1 MQRAAVLVL
10 FMVAFLWQSVGMA
23 RVGPTIDL
31 LGNIEHAALHENDEG
46 HHHHDDGSLHVD
58 DSAESMQHVIAD
70 QLHFP
75 AALLCDSRSALPES
89 TGGSPV
95 AMRDRA
101 VADPFLAGLLRPPRL
116 HS

>member
-1 MQRAAVLVL
+1 MQRAAILVL

-23 RVGPTIDL
+23 RVGPAIDL
-31 LGNIEHAALHENDEG
+31 LGDIEHAVLHQNDEG
-46 HHHHDDGSLHVD
+46 HHHHDDGSLHID

-75 AALLCDSRSALPES
+75 AALLCDSRSGLTDTTS
-89 TGGSPV
+89 GSPP
-95 AMRDRA
+95 AMRARA
-101 VADPFLAGLLRPPRL
+101 AADAFLDGLLRPPRL